1 MNKPIDLLYYSNAF
15 IANHGGRLHSEA
27 FLREARK
34 NENVNSILIHPTP
47 SLKSSEKVANTNWL
61 RNTLKR
67 NSLLQVLFLYRRN
80 YQSFKEIVPVIRSNK
95 IDCLHIRLDSSFL
108 IIKKLRKL
116 FPSLL
121 ITTEVNA
128 SPFDENFKNI
138 VFLDYFKKLER
149 KCLQNSN
156 ANFFV
161 SKHLLNNIMRTPLEN
176 RDFVVHNGV
185 DLELFKLNNK
195 KKQTEIVTF
204 GYVGTLD
211 YHKNLNIL
219 IDAFK
224 ILDKQYPGK
233 LKLLIVGDGPMLPE
247 LENYVKVN
255 NLLESVIFTGWIKHE
270 EIIDYLQKMNIAIH
284 HSANPYMSPLK
295 IFEYMA
301 VGLPVIGP
309 DIPAVREIFEDKK
322 DIILVKN
329 SKKDLVD
336 KMSYLIGNREVREN
350 IAKTGCYKVREY
362 YGWNS
367 NADFIINVIKD
378 KID

>member
-1 MNKPIDLLYYSNAF
+1 MNKPIDILYYSNAF

-27 FLREARK
+27 FLREAKK
-34 NENVNSILIHPTP
+34 NKNVNSILIHPAP
-47 SLKSSEKVANTNWL
+47 SVKSSVKTANKNWL
-61 RNTLKR
+61 RNTLKS
-67 NSLLQVLFLYRRN
+67 NSFLQVFFLFRRN
-80 YQSFKEIVPVIRSNK
+80 YQSFKEIVPIIQANK
-95 IDCLHIRLDSSFL
+95 IDCVHIRLDSSFL
-108 IIKKLRKL
+108 IIRKLRKL
-116 FPSLL
+116 FPTLL

-138 VFLDYFKKLER
+138 AFLNYFKNLER
-149 KCLQNSN
+149 KCLLESD

-161 SKHLLNNIMRTPLEN
+161 SKFLLNNIMKTPLDS
-176 RDFVVHNGV
+176 RDFVAHNGV
-185 DLELFKLNNK
+185 DLELFKYTVDK
-195 KKQTEIVTF
+195 RKSEIITF
-204 GYVGTLD
+204 GYIGTLD
-211 YHKNLNIL
+211 SHKNLNIL

-224 ILDKQYPGK
+224 IVDKQYPGK

-270 EIIDYLQKMNIAIH
+270 EIIDYLHKMNIAIH

-309 DIPAVREIFEDKK
+309 DIPAVREIFEDQK

-350 IAKTGCYKVREY
+350 IAKTGCHKVREY